1 MNVILQRD
9 RAASDKVVFGKLI
22 LPVQG
27 APDLYTLE
35 PLNCIPAGTYEL
47 LGHQGEKKD
56 VWELKD
62 VPGRTAI
69 LIHVGNYGCEVNLPD
84 GSCHESNSL
93 GCILVGFGIEEDVPM
108 ITNSGR
114 AIEYLRNLW
123 GVKDEGEPM
132 NITIEVRD

>member
-9 RAASDKVVFGKLI
+9 RAASDKVVFGKLF

-27 APDLYTLE
+27 ALDLYTCE
-35 PLNCIPAGTYEL
+35 ILNCIPAGTYEL

-69 LIHVGNYGCEVNLPD
+69 LIHVGNYCCQVGDRSSDSE
-84 GSCHESNSL
+84 
-93 GCILVGFGIEEDVPM
+93 GCILVAFGIEEDVPM

-123 GVKDEGEPM
+123 GVKNEGEPM
-132 NITIEVRD
+132 NVTIEVRD